1 MKELDLGS
9 KLYYIDKKT
18 EESRDVEVVYVY
30 NSGFGFYLDGTP
42 PKLPYTVIL
51 GFAFRGRM
59 RGTHGGMQRNAKCQ

>member
-1 MKELDLGS
+1 MKEIDIGS

-42 PKLPYTVIL
+42 HKLPYTV
-51 GFAFRGRM
+51 
-59 RGTHGGMQRNAKCQ
+59 RGTNCMG